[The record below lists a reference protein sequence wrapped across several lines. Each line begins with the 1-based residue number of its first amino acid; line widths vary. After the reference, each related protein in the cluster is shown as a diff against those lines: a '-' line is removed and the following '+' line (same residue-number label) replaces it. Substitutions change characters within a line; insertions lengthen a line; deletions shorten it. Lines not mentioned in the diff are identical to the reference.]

1 MSDPDVRARDVRI
14 VQGHYKLCRARASG
28 GWPISLARCCRRLG
42 RPISRQTGQ
51 GRFHFRRSEWEDLPS
66 LYHIVNALA
75 DIELI
80 ELRAASL
87 TVSEGSTDHSNQ
99 RIVGRLDPNK
109 ATMAA
114 ALADVSS

>member
-14 VQGHYKLCRARASG
+14 VQRHYKFMPRTGEWGVADFAGAVLSPSRPSDIASDGAR
-28 GWPISLARCCRRLG
+28 PLPLPPLG
-42 RPISRQTGQ
+42 M
-51 GRFHFRRSEWEDLPS
+51 EDLPS

>member
-1 MSDPDVRARDVRI
+1 MSNPTFALGTFVSSKGTI
-14 VQGHYKLCRARASG
+14 SSCRARASG

-109 ATMAA
+109 AMMAA
-114 ALADVSS
+114 ALADVNS